1 MYSKKKEKKIYNM
14 YRGMG
19 LFIYFINDLI
29 YATLLFF
36 KFLLSFVERSRD
48 NLKSMIQKLKN
59 RKFMT
64 IALSVLQTVL
74 E

>member
-1 MYSKKKEKKIYNM
+1 
-14 YRGMG
+14 MG